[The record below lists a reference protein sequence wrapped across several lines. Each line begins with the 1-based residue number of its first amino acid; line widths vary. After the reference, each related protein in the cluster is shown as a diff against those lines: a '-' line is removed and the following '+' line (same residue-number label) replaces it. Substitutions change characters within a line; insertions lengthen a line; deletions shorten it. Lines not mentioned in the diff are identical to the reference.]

1 MMAEAAMH
9 NGHMK
14 GDELSASAKRAW
26 RSLAAFLRQ
35 CGALVVML
43 IILFASSTEAYA
55 VPVNQSVKLVK
66 TAGPLVK
73 TAGPFAI
80 PVVIALV
87 IIGAAGA
94 LIGKMEKKRKES
106 KYSRVGIGVVAPEEV
121 RRNEDLMVQVV
132 GNVEELLERTIA
144 EAVSVD
150 AINHAKVRGRCSFP
164 AKLNDSITFKLQI
177 AGIEFEE
184 DKQSIVWE
192 ERDFT
197 VQFLA
202 HVPKTAEV
210 GSHNGKLLIFID
222 DIVVG
227 KIGFTTR
234 VNRLFKP
241 SQKPAKTNEKVFK
254 NYFIS
259 YSSKDFDEVKR
270 RVEGMRISDREFA
283 KHSFWDKMFLNP
295 GDRYEKEIYDY
306 IDTKA
311 DVFLLFWSS
320 NAAASEWVRKEIKRA
335 VARQKRMRRPENR
348 LPEIFPVVIENPI
361 PPPPE
366 ELSDLHFGNVVN
378 SLVW

>member
-1 MMAEAAMH
+1 
-9 NGHMK
+9 MK
-14 GDELSASAKRAW
+14 DLRKWTDRINQTNESCSTSATRVW
-26 RSLAAFLRQ
+26 RSLAACLRQ
-35 CGALVVML
+35 CRALIVML
-43 IILFASSTEAYA
+43 IILFVCPTEAYA
-55 VPVNQSVKLVK
+55 GSGK
-66 TAGPLVK
+66 LVK

-80 PVVIALV
+80 VLVVV
-87 IIGAAGA
+87 GAAGA
-94 LIGKMEKKRKES
+94 LIEKIGKKRKGP

-132 GNVEELLERTIA
+132 GNVEELLDRTIA

-164 AKLNDSITFKLQI
+164 VKLNDSITFKLQI
-177 AGIEFEE
+177 SGMKFEE

-192 ERDFT
+192 ERDFKI
-197 VQFLA
+197 QFLA
-202 HVPKTAEV
+202 HVSKSAEV
-210 GSHNGKLLIFID
+210 GSHAGKLLIFIG

-227 KIGFTTR
+227 RIGFTTR
-234 VNRLFKP
+234 VNRFFKP

-259 YSSKDFDEVKR
+259 YSSKDLDKVAS
-270 RVEGMRISDREFA
+270 RVQGMRISDREFA
-283 KHSFWDKMFLNP
+283 KHSFWDKMFLTP

-306 IDTKA
+306 IDNKA

-348 LPEIFPVVIENPI
+348 LPEIIPVPIENPM

-366 ELSDLHFGNVVN
+366 ELSDLHFGDAVN
-378 SLVW
+378 SLGR

>member
-1 MMAEAAMH
+1 MH

-14 GDELSASAKRAW
+14 EDEFSASAKRVW
-26 RSLAAFLRQ
+26 RSLAACLRQ
-35 CGALVVML
+35 CSALIVML
-43 IILFASSTEAYA
+43 IILFAGPTEAYA
-55 VPVNQSVKLVK
+55 APVNQSAKLVK
-66 TAGPLVK
+66 M
-73 TAGPFAI
+73 AGPFAI
-80 PVVIALV
+80 PVAIVLVVISAVKALT
-87 IIGAAGA
+87 G
-94 LIGKMEKKRKES
+94 KKRKGP

-121 RRNEDLMVQVV
+121 MRNEDLMVQVV
-132 GNVEELLERTIA
+132 GNVEESLDRTIE

-150 AINHAKVRGRCSFP
+150 AINHAKERGRCSFP
-164 AKLNDSITFKLQI
+164 VKLNDNITFKIQI
-177 AGIEFEE
+177 SGIEFEE
-184 DKQSIVWE
+184 DKQSVVWE
-192 ERDFT
+192 ERNFK

-202 HVPKTAEV
+202 HVPKAAEV
-210 GSHNGKLLIFID
+210 GSHVGKLLIFLD

-234 VNRLFKP
+234 VNRFFKP

-259 YSSKDFDEVKR
+259 YSSKDFDEVAS
-270 RVEGMRISDREFA
+270 RVQGMRISDREFA

-295 GDRYEKEIYDY
+295 GDRYEKVIYDY
-306 IDTKA
+306 IDNKA

-348 LPEIFPVVIENPI
+348 LPEIIPVPIEKPM

-366 ELSDLHFGNVVN
+366 ELSDLHFGDAVN
-378 SLVW
+378 SLGW

>member
-1 MMAEAAMH
+1 MH

-14 GDELSASAKRAW
+14 EDGLFAIAKRAW
-26 RSLAAFLRQ
+26 RSLAACLRQ
-35 CGALVVML
+35 CGALIVML
-43 IILFASSTEAYA
+43 IILFAVPAEAYA
-55 VPVNQSVKLVK
+55 APVPVKESWKLVK
-66 TAGPLVK
+66 A
-73 TAGPFAI
+73 AGPFAVPVAI
-80 PVVIALV
+80 VVVVIGV
-87 IIGAAGA
+87 AGA
-94 LIGKMEKKRKES
+94 LIEKMGKNRKGI

-121 RRNEDLMVQVV
+121 KRDEDLMVQVV
-132 GNVEELLERTIA
+132 GNVEELLDRTIA

-164 AKLNDSITFKLQI
+164 VKLNDRITFKLQI
-177 AGIEFEE
+177 SGIEFEE
-184 DKQSIVWE
+184 DTLSVVWE
-192 ERDFT
+192 ERDFK

-202 HVPKTAEV
+202 HVPKTAKV

-227 KIGFTTR
+227 RIGFTTR
-234 VNRLFKP
+234 VNRFFKP
-241 SQKPAKTNEKVFK
+241 SQKPARTNEKVFK

-259 YSSKDFDEVKR
+259 YSSKDLDKVAS
-270 RVEGMRISDREFA
+270 RVQGMRISDREFA

-306 IDTKA
+306 IDNKA

-320 NAAASEWVRKEIKRA
+320 NAAASEWVKKEINRA

-348 LPEIFPVVIENPI
+348 LPEIRPVPIENPI

-366 ELSDLHFGNVVN
+366 ELSDLHFGDAVN
-378 SLVW
+378 SLVR

>member
-1 MMAEAAMH
+1 MH

-14 GDELSASAKRAW
+14 EDEFSVSAKRAW
-26 RSLAAFLRQ
+26 RSLAACLSRLRQ
-35 CGALVVML
+35 CSALIVVLM
-43 IILFASSTEAYA
+43 ILFAGPTAAYA
-55 VPVNQSVKLVK
+55 APVSQSVKLAK
-66 TAGPLVK
+66 TAVPLVK
-73 TAGPFAI
+73 KAGPFAAPVAI
-80 PVVIALV
+80 VLVVIGV
-87 IIGAAGA
+87 AGA
-94 LIGKMEKKRKES
+94 LIEKMGKKRKRP

-121 RRNEDLMVQVV
+121 KRNEDLMVQVV
-132 GNVEELLERTIA
+132 GNVEELLDRTIE

-164 AKLNDSITFKLQI
+164 AKLNDVITFKLQI
-177 AGIEFEE
+177 SGIEFEE
-184 DKQSIVWE
+184 DKQSVVWE
-192 ERDFT
+192 ERDFK

-210 GSHNGKLLIFID
+210 GSHAGKLLIFIA

-227 KIGFTTR
+227 RIGFTTR

-259 YSSKDFDEVKR
+259 YSSKDLDKVAS
-270 RVEGMRISDREFA
+270 RVQGMRISDREFA
-283 KHSFWDKMFLNP
+283 KHSFWDKMFLTP

-306 IDTKA
+306 IDNKA

-348 LPEIFPVVIENPI
+348 LPEIVPVPIENPI

-366 ELSDLHFGNVVN
+366 ELSDLHFGDAVN
-378 SLVW
+378 SLGR